1 MLCPLL
7 QALFIN
13 SILTILWPKL
23 GPAVYKEAVKQ
34 SKQPIEDVKAKAS
47 PLSYWVWTLRLGG

>member
-1 MLCPLL
+1 MPCLHF

-34 SKQPIEDVKAKAS
+34 AKQPIEDVKAKAS
-47 PLSYWVWTLRLGG
+47 LV

>member
-1 MLCPLL
+1 MPCLL
-7 QALFIN
+7 FQALFIN

-47 PLSYWVWTLRLGG
+47 PFRTTS